1 MAGGAVPN
9 IADAQLPMSR
19 MRVTFFAIGRCGIS
33 GGGGGGGS
41 RFGGG
46 GVFSV
51 SAHST
56 DG

>member
-33 GGGGGGGS
+33 GGGGGGS